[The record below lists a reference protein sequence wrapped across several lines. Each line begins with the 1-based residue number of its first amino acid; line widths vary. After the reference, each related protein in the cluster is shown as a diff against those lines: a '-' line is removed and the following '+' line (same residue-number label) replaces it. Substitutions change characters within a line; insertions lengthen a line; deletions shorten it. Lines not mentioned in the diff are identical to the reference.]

1 MTEKQAWYKRRRRK
15 DVKNRKKLI
24 GMGGNKH
31 TGGGK
36 GHKRPKMG
44 SPKSAPP
51 SVGVLEE
58 ENPTKKD
65 KIKVKIAK
73 NG

>member
-1 MTEKQAWYKRRRRK
+1 
-15 DVKNRKKLI
+15 
-24 GMGGNKH
+24 MGGNKH

-36 GHKRPKMG
+36 GHKRPSMR

-58 ENPTKKD
+58 EETNKIN

-73 NG
+73 KQPKTVKN